1 MISAALLVAFGLT
14 AGNWGAPA
22 LAQAQWTARAP
33 RLAIAAWQALALSVL
48 LSIAAAGAALAI
60 GFQHVRGDL
69 AELLNLC
76 EENLRHGY
84 ASPAGSLLATLG
96 VLALGI
102 LVARTGWCA
111 FSTWRQDAGER
122 RARVAMVDMV
132 GRTDVVPGV
141 LVLEHPS
148 PYAFCVGGRRR
159 RVVVTRGLLDSLGHR
174 ELDAVLAHEAAHL
187 RQRHHLALMV
197 CRAAF
202 RTLAPLFPAFRRAMP
217 VVRLLAELSADD
229 GARRRVGAEPLQS
242 ALLNLARSSA
252 PVGTLAASASD
263 VETRLVRLGHQK
275 AGLPR
280 HRAFLT
286 GITIAV
292 LAAVPAVLVVAPAVA
307 MAWEGM
313 CLIT

>member
-1 MISAALLVAFGLT
+1 MVSAVLLVAFGVT
-14 AGNWGAPA
+14 AGNWGVSA
-22 LAQAQWTARAP
+22 LAQARWTARAP
-33 RLAIAAWQALALSVL
+33 RLAIAAWQALASSVL

-69 AELLNLC
+69 ARLLNLC
-76 EENLRHGY
+76 AENLKHGY
-84 ASPAGSLLATLG
+84 ASPAGTLVATLG
-96 VLALGI
+96 VVTLGI

-111 FSTWRQDAGER
+111 LSTWRQDAGER
-122 RARVAMVDMV
+122 RARVAMLDMV
-132 GRTDVVPGV
+132 GHTDVVPGV

-159 RVVVTRGLLDSLGHR
+159 RVVVTRGLLDSLGQR

-197 CRAAF
+197 CRTTF

-217 VVRLLAELSADD
+217 AVRLLAELSADD
-229 GARRRVGAEPLQS
+229 CARRRVGAEPLQS
-242 ALLNLARSSA
+242 ALLHLARMSA
-252 PVGTLAASASD
+252 PSGTLAASASD
-263 VETRLVRLGHQK
+263 VEARLLRLGHQK
-275 AGLPR
+275 TGLPR

-286 GITIAV
+286 GITIV
-292 LAAVPAVLVVAPAVA
+292 GLAAVPLALVVAPALA

-313 CLIT
+313 CLIG